1 MTLREIIEKNKKS
14 YPNID
19 IDKMK
24 LRRESYDIKTAYVH
38 LKFIAGIYTFVYVE
52 NGFSYPLHWEAII
65 ADDWYVVKNEKE
77 DKAISDRLTKLKY
90 KLVDTI
96 NEVLNTLE
104 KWNEV

>member
-65 ADDWYVVKNEKE
+65 ADDWYIYIADDDKKE
-77 DKAISDRLTKLKY
+77 KAISDRLTKLKY

-104 KWNEV
+104 S